1 MLSSYTRERI
11 ITFTALA
18 VIFLIVHT
26 IFIVYVRPQAHAWLE
41 LQMAIAAEKPGY
53 RPERALVVTIMGE
66 EQEAAIIMAIWSLSL
81 AAFTSRNVRRQRALI
96 TGDFLGLPVGV
107 RILPEDVQEYLR
119 HLESLPRAIGD
130 GVVPR
135 VLRMALKRFSATRD
149 VQDVSSTVHNV
160 CETEGLRLDAELALL
175 RFGVWSVPA
184 IGFVGTVHGLGLA
197 LLGAELAVKGDT
209 SAVTSGLGISFNS
222 TFVALTLSILM
233 MYVLQELQLAQDRL
247 VLDTENY
254 AEEHLIANLRST

>member
-1 MLSSYTRERI
+1 MLSSYMRARI

-18 VIFLIVHT
+18 VIFLVVHT
-26 IFIVYVRPQAHAWLE
+26 IFIVYVRPQAHAWIE
-41 LQMAIAAEKPGY
+41 QQKAIAAEQPGY
-53 RPERALVVTIMGE
+53 RPERALVVTISGE

-81 AAFTSRNVRRQRALI
+81 AGLTTRNVRRQRALI
-96 TGDFLGLPVGV
+96 TGDFLGLPTGV
-107 RILPEDVQEYLR
+107 RILAE
-119 HLESLPRAIGD
+119 
-130 GVVPR
+130 
-135 VLRMALKRFSATRD
+135 D

-160 CETEGLRLDAELALL
+160 CETEGMRLDAELALL

-254 AEEHLIANLRST
+254 AEDHLIANLRST

>member
-1 MLSSYTRERI
+1 MLSSYMRERV

-26 IFIVYVRPQAHAWLE
+26 VFIVYVRPQAHAWLE
-41 LQMAIAAEKPGY
+41 QQKAISAAQPGY

-81 AAFTSRNVRRQRALI
+81 AGLTSRNVRRQRALI
-96 TGDFLGLPVGV
+96 TGDFLGLPTGV
-107 RILPEDVQEYLR
+107 RILAEDVQEYLR
-119 HLESLPRAIGD
+119 HLDSLPRYLAD

-135 VLRMALKRFSATRD
+135 VLRMALKRFSATRAI
-149 VQDVSSTVHNV
+149 QDVSSTVHNV
-160 CETEGLRLDAELALL
+160 CETEGMRLDAELALL

-197 LLGAELAVKGDT
+197 LLGAELAVQGDT
-209 SAVTSGLGISFNS
+209 SAVTAGLGISFNS

-254 AEEHLIANLRST
+254 AEDHLIANLRST